1 MTLPDISFANRLN
14 PTGATQM
21 SQLNFPNRTLSIM
34 DNLTFLR
41 SISKEC
47 IDLIAIDPPA
57 VNETFN

>member
-1 MTLPDISFANRLN
+1 
-14 PTGATQM
+14 M

-41 SISKEC
+41 SINKEC